1 MTIHHRNWLLAALAL
16 STLVKLYL
24 ALFSHGTTD
33 VDAFKDHL
41 DKVREYGVNAYHY
54 RGAFDNPFNSP
65 PPMVH
70 VIKLWGW
77 LADFTGLSFGFWLRL
92 FPIIA
97 GIGIFFIAWRML
109 RDRADLFP
117 LLLALALNP
126 ISLMVDGYHGNTDSL
141 VIALVLLSVYLIQER
156 KASAWGAVAFGF
168 ACCVKVVPLMFV
180 PAILLYL
187 PDMKERVK
195 FIAITVALFTIAA
208 LPYIAEDPLI
218 VRNAVAY
225 GPIYGN
231 WGIPQLL
238 AIFTT
243 VQYAHQPFE
252 PLGIH
257 GVIAAALK
265 YATWIGICAVS
276 LWANSQ
282 RRSLYETCGMIIP
295 LVLFMAPGFGPQYL
309 VWLVPFV
316 LLLGPRSALSYY
328 SIAGAYLAFKYLG
341 FPDIAAA
348 WPIGLVLS
356 ITCWLSMYFL
366 FRAYLSRFD
375 VLAGR
380 QTECQFVI

>member
-1 MTIHHRNWLLAALAL
+1 MKRITLLTAL
-16 STLVKLYL
+16 SLSTAVKLYL
-24 ALFSHGTTD
+24 AIFTHGTTD
-33 VDAFKDHL
+33 VDAFEDHL
-41 DKVREYGVNAYHY
+41 DKVRQFGVNAYHY

-70 VIKLWGW
+70 IIKLWGL
-77 LADFTGLSFGFWLRL
+77 LAESTGLSFGFWLRL
-92 FPIIA
+92 FPILA
-97 GIGIFFIAWRML
+97 GVCVFFLAWRL
-109 RDRADLFP
+109 LKARDDLFP

-126 ISLMVDGYHGNTDSL
+126 VSIMVDGYHANTDS
-141 VIALVLLSVYLIQER
+141 VVTMFLLFSVYLIEER
-156 KASAWGAVAFGF
+156 KAVAWGAVAFGL

-187 PDMKERVK
+187 PNMKTRAK
-195 FIAITVALFTIAA
+195 FIAISVGLFVIAS
-208 LPYIAEDPLI
+208 LPYIAQDPL
-218 VRNAVAY
+218 VVKNALAY

-252 PLGIH
+252 PLGVH

-265 YATWIGICAVS
+265 YATWIGICVVS

-295 LVLFMAPGFGPQYL
+295 LVLFLAPGFGPQYL

-316 LLLGPRSALSYY
+316 LLLGPRAAITYY
-328 SIAGAYLAFKYLG
+328 IIAGLYLTFKYLG
-341 FPDIAAA
+341 FPDVASA
-348 WPIGLVLS
+348 WPIGLALS
-356 ITCWLSMYFL
+356 LACWLSMYFL

-375 VLAGR
+375 VLTSR
-380 QTECQFVI
+380 QTKSVFVV